1 MNRIAMSIGIKHVL
15 ILNDWILIMV
25 MTELLR
31 RYTMMMMK

>member
-1 MNRIAMSIGIKHVL
+1 MSIGIKHAL